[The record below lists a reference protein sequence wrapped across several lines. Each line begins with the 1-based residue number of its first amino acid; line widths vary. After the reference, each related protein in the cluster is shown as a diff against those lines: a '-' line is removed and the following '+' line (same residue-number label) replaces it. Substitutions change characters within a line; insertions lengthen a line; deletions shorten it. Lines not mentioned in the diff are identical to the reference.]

1 MQASNRIIVNTL
13 AQYVRTIINMLLS
26 LYSARLVLDILGVD
40 DYGIYAL
47 VAGVVSM
54 LSFFTNSLVSSTQ
67 RFLSITQGRK
77 DLGELKKVFSNS
89 LLLHIILGF
98 VVLIV
103 LECLTPFLFNGFLNI
118 PSGREDAAAIV
129 YQQVILMV
137 YISFVAAPYRALL
150 VSREN
155 IVYTSAIDVM
165 DGVLKVIL
173 VLLLPSVSLDKL
185 EAYGWIMFGITSFNL
200 LAFAIY
206 SHMKYEECIKPCI
219 GLFSKTYIKGLA
231 KYTGWVTYSTLSISL
246 RNQGLAIVLNKALGT
261 AINAAYGIGAQI
273 SGMVSFISTSFN
285 NSIAPQLMSS
295 EGGGERERM
304 WRLAKAGSKIP
315 FLLLAMIGIPTM
327 FEMQTLL
334 ELWLIEVPENTMLF
348 GCTFLAMQILDQL
361 TTGLGMANR
370 AIGNIGRYTLFTYTP
385 KLFILPL
392 GWYILYTGGSLLT
405 VCIVFLI
412 IETICMLL
420 RIPLL
425 RKEQGFSVWDFIRD
439 VFLRSCPPIIVSLIA
454 CIGVN
459 LLTDTSYRIIITYL
473 VSIPIFILITYFGAL
488 NATEKAK
495 VNSIIKPFKTKHNSL

>member
-118 PSGREDAAAIV
+118 PSGREGAAAII

-173 VLLLPSVSLDKL
+173 VLLLPSVPLDKL

-206 SHMKYEECIKPCI
+206 SHMKYEECICPKFK
-219 GLFSKTYIKGLA
+219 LFSLSYIKNLSA
-231 KYTGWVTYSTLSISL
+231 YTGWVTYSTACIAL
-246 RNQGLAIVLNKALGT
+246 RNQGLAIVLNRLLGT

-273 SGMVSFISTSFN
+273 SGMVSFVSSSFN
-285 NSIAPQLMSS
+285 MAITPQLMSA
-295 EGGGERERM
+295 EGGNDRNRM
-304 WRLAKAGSKIP
+304 WMLAKIQSKFSFI
-315 FLLLAMIGIPTM
+315 LLSMIGIPTM

-334 ELWLIEVPENTMLF
+334 ELWLVEVPENTMLF
-348 GCTFLAMQILDQL
+348 GCTFLSMQVVDAL
-361 TTGLGMANR
+361 TMGLVEANK
-370 AIGNIGRYTLFTYTP
+370 AIGKIGKYTLLTYTP
-385 KLFILPL
+385 KLLILPL
-392 GWYILYTGGSLLT
+392 GWFALNSGANILS
-405 VCIVFLI
+405 VCLMMILV
-412 IETICMLL
+412 EASCMLL

-425 RKEQGFSVWDFIRD
+425 RKEQGFSAWDFIRD
-439 VFLRSCPPIIVSLIA
+439 VFLRSCPPAVISIII
-454 CIGVN
+454 CIIIYI
-459 LLTDTSYRIIITYL
+459 LTDSPYRIIITYL
-473 VSIPIFILITYFGAL
+473 VSIPLFILTAYFCSL
-488 NATEKAK
+488 NAKEKAK
-495 VNSIIKPFKTKHNSL
+495 VDNIWISIRKR